1 MRSNE
6 MNKKRLE
13 HLRDVVVPNIDQE
26 KIRMSNYFSRDSTDD
41 ECGTCA
47 CLAGHACY
55 DDQFKKEGLYTIILK
70 KDSLHMEVLSVIRQW
85 KSFLVFIARRR
96 STYLGPT
103 NPARKS
109 ILFLGL
115 IVYLGR
121 THETKNTKSQLET
134 LCPHERCHAERYGG
148 GP

>member
-1 MRSNE
+1 

-55 DDQFKKEGLYTIILK
+55 DDQFKKEGLYTIILYK
-70 KDSLHMEVLSVIRQW
+70 RL
-85 KSFLVFIARRR
+85 
-96 STYLGPT
+96 
-103 NPARKS
+103 PA
-109 ILFLGL
+109 
-115 IVYLGR
+115 
-121 THETKNTKSQLET
+121 
-134 LCPHERCHAERYGG
+134 YGG
-148 GP
+148 FIGYTAMEKFFGLHSEAAIYLFGANESGKKEHIISRINRVLGENA